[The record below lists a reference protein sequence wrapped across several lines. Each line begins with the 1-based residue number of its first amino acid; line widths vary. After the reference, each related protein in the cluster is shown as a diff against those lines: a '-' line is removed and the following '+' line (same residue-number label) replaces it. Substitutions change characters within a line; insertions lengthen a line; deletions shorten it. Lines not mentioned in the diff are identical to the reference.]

1 MAFLFCL
8 CGKRGTYGG
17 KRGGFLQKK
26 HCKREKNLVVSK
38 IIRTFATL
46 IQSGSQRDGCESL
59 VLFIEGGTKY
69 ACDF

>member
-1 MAFLFCL
+1 MAFLFCMRSE
-8 CGKRGTYGG
+8 RGACDGIA
-17 KRGGFLQKK
+17 KGFLQKK

-46 IQSGSQRDGCESL
+46 IQSGSQRDGCKSL